1 MSEVTLTAETGRE
14 LGSAAS
20 RRLRSDEMIP
30 AVVYGMGKDS
40 VSITISRSDLRKA
53 LTTDAGVNA
62 LIRLEVDGDSDFT
75 LVKDIQRHPVRR
87 EVTHL
92 DLLRID
98 PTSSI
103 ALDVP
108 IVVIGDAKEVTAA
121 DGIVEQVLQTLRVSV
136 RPDSIPN
143 EFTVDVSAMT
153 IDDVITVG
161 DLSLPSGCES
171 EIDEGE
177 PVVTAQLTRAALV
190 EEDEELEGEEAE
202 DGEDAAEDAGETAEA
217 SGDDDS
223 E

>member
-202 DGEDAAEDAGETAEA
+202 EGEDAAEDAGETAEA

>member
-87 EVTHL
+87 DVTHL

-121 DGIVEQVLQTLRVSV
+121 DGIVDQVLQTLRVSV

-161 DLSLPSGCES
+161 DLSLPAGCES

-190 EEDEELEGEEAE
+190 EEDEELDGEEAE
-202 DGEDAAEDAGETAEA
+202 EGEDAAEDAGETAEA

>member
-40 VSITISRSDLRKA
+40 VSIIISRSDLRKA

-202 DGEDAAEDAGETAEA
+202 EGEDAAEDAGETAEA